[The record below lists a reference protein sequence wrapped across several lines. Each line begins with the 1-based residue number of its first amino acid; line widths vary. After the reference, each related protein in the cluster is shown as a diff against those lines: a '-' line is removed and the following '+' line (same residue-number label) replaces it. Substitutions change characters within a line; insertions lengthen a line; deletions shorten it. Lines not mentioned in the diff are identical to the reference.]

1 MVITHF
7 LKRNS
12 FLGSCKSDCAVIL
25 SYVSNQTFS
34 WFFHGNNNSLFKEEL
49 TSRFIDA
56 RDSDNS
62 SFLVRAQFLLSTR
75 CLLHMVSAIQCP
87 SAFNMAKISGV
98 CLGHESGSVATKLE
112 APAKFPQILPHRHH
126 PLPHRHHLCH
136 TDITLTSPCSKSR
149 FLSTSSA

>member
-56 RDSDNS
+56 RDSDKS
-62 SFLVRAQFLLSTR
+62 SFLVRGQFLLSTR

-98 CLGHESGSVATKLE
+98 CLGHEFGSVATKLE

-126 PLPHRHHLCH
+126 LYH
-136 TDITLTSPCSKSR
+136 TDITLTSPCSKSS
-149 FLSTSSA
+149 FLSTSSV